1 VPILVASARL
11 AIYSRDTAIRIRSV
25 PQLRY
30 KNPFVEISSRDKV
43 ASLAEFF
50 CRPLFVWIFQIW
62 PYPRHNPWWWP
73 EVLAWQASPWEH
85 RPSSSALQLY
95 VWGPCNFLV
104 FVKTSGTSLVLN
116 NERYLAFYQPF
127 LKRFSRAPY
136 FVFLFFLYTF
146 STPLREVLLA
156 STTTVHTSTTVDCSR
171 YTAVASTRYQ
181 VLGT

>member
-1 VPILVASARL
+1 VYITRVASGRLPKWVRKYVPIALPHVARFTRAIPQSASPASHDL
-11 AIYSRDTAIRIRSV
+11 AAKILLSKSHHAPKLWGSQNI
-25 PQLRY
+25 
-30 KNPFVEISSRDKV
+30 
-43 ASLAEFF
+43 F

-136 FVFLFFLYTF
+136 FVFLFFF
-146 STPLREVLLA
+146 TPLVPLLE
-156 STTTVHTSTTVDCSR
+156 R
-171 YTAVASTRYQ
+171 YY
-181 VLGT
+181 